1 MDTVKRHFVWKTSH
15 IRWMRDNIAL
25 TDEEMAQHLGTTAGA
40 VLATRMR
47 NGIKK
52 PNGGQIAR
60 QEKRKPKV
68 YDASFNVKV
77 TKPVLDGLHSKAK
90 EQGKTL
96 VAYIRENLE
105 KLVQ

>member
-1 MDTVKRHFVWKTSH
+1 MDTVKHFTWRTTH

-25 TDEEMAQHLGTTAGA
+25 TDDEMAKYFGLSIWAIKEA
-40 VLATRMR
+40 RKR

-52 PNGGQIAR
+52 QNGGQITR
-60 QEKRKPKV
+60 PEKRKPKV

-77 TKPVLDGLHSKAK
+77 TKPVLDSLHSKAK